1 MGPTTTGP
9 VVLPCHRPC
18 SRVPAFVRFPSSPL
32 QPPLA
37 DTGEPDHVT
46 RLELA
51 ENSWHIRLFFSTQV
65 GIGLGKGKGTFIRLV
80 RFRLEFYFV
89 SLHL

>member
-1 MGPTTTGP
+1 MYCLVSGPAP
-9 VVLPCHRPC
+9 V
-18 SRVPAFVRFPSSPL
+18 SPAFVRFSSSPL

-37 DTGEPDHVT
+37 DTGELDHVT

-51 ENSWHIRLFFSTQV
+51 EDSRHIHLFFSTQV
-65 GIGLGKGKGTFIRLV
+65 GIGLGKGTLIGLV